1 MVKILQASAAI
12 ATSIRSDKMVAVRQA
27 YHPQADNSFP
37 VVRIPASRQPLHS
50 PSNAEY

>member
-1 MVKILQASAAI
+1 
-12 ATSIRSDKMVAVRQA
+12 MVAVRQA
-27 YHPQADNSFP
+27 YHPQANNSFP